1 MNNNKD
7 IIVYKENFITKTIN
21 FLKKLFK
28 IRKQEPKKISE
39 EKPKESLKVEKEF
52 KDSILIKQDEEEIKL
67 LKLQKS
73 YKNKEIIEE
82 DIPEDYKEKLLQLYK
97 KQNETMRNKVE
108 QEKKEIKKL
117 LDSLK
122 AS

>member
-7 IIVYKENFITKTIN
+7 LIVYKENFITKTIN

-28 IRKQEPKKISE
+28 IRKQEPKNISE
-39 EKPKESLKVEKEF
+39 EETKESLKTEKEF
-52 KDSILIKQDEEEIKL
+52 KDSILIKQDEEETKL